1 MSENQQVVPPAPPVP
16 PAEAPQTSGKAIVSL
31 VFGILA
37 FFPLPFIGTI
47 VALITGYSARSEIK
61 GSDRIMKGDGMA
73 LTGIIL
79 GWVSIGLIVVPVC
92 IIVILVLLGPAIG
105 SVFSGITESI

>member
-1 MSENQQVVPPAPPVP
+1 MSENQQIVTPPPPPVP
-16 PAEAPQTSGKAIVSL
+16 QKTSGKAIVSL

-47 VALITGYSARSEIK
+47 VALITGYSARKDIRDSNGGVK
-61 GSDRIMKGDGMA
+61 GEGMA
-73 LTGIIL
+73 LVGIIL
-79 GWVSIGLIVVPVC
+79 GYVSLGLVIVPVC
-92 IIVILVLLGPAIG
+92 IIAILALLGPAIG